1 MPSSSGTRGYRG
13 GGDHNRGGRGRG
25 RGRRRGGR
33 GAANQSSST
42 IFSSQK
48 NDPTRQVDVS
58 FPSSRLA
65 EQTDMEMIEMLLNL
79 RNIKIEDKF
88 NENENEYFRRGTIQ
102 LQRTDGKHSRLFIS

>member
-1 MPSSSGTRGYRG
+1 MGTRGSRG
-13 GGDHNRGGRGRG
+13 GRDHNRGGRGRG

-33 GAANQSSST
+33 SVSSLT
-42 IFSSQK
+42 TFPSQK
-48 NDPTRQVDVS
+48 SDPTRQVDVS

-79 RNIKIEDKF
+79 RNIKVEDKF